1 MSPPLHVAHAVLS
14 LDVGGLERIVI
25 DLVRIGHRRGDRVSV
40 ICLERE
46 GNLAEVAQKAGT
58 TVHCLRKPPGRRPE
72 IIPVAASLLA
82 SLRPDVVHTHQ
93 IGPAWYLSQVARSF
107 GIPLIHTEHGDPF
120 ARASQPLQIAKL
132 RLFYAQTARRLRLFC
147 CVSRDIATVMGRFR
161 TVPSRL
167 LAVVPNGI
175 RTDELE
181 GLPTPEQ
188 VRAQWTIPKDALVVG
203 TVGRL
208 DEVKRQDLLLEAFG
222 KVADG
227 HGDRYLLLVGDGPER
242 ANLERKVS
250 LMGLR
255 DRVRFAGF
263 QREPEAY
270 YRAMD
275 LFALTSRS
283 EGLPVSLLEAW
294 AASKPVLCTA
304 VGGIPAVVT
313 DGVDGKLVPSG
324 DEDAVAAGLN
334 LLMEDPERRQRMG
347 EAGREKVLAS
357 YSLDRMAD
365 AYRSR
370 YDQVRCMRTGKGNR

>member
-1 MSPPLHVAHAVLS
+1 VLS

-40 ICLERE
+40 ICLEKE
-46 GNLAEVAQKAGT
+46 GNLAEVAEKAGA

-72 IIPVAASLLA
+72 VIPVAASLLA
-82 SLRPDVVHTHQ
+82 SLRPDVLHTHQ
-93 IGPAWYLSQVARSF
+93 IGPAWYMSQVARSF
-107 GIPLIHTEHGDPF
+107 RIPLIHTEHGDPF
-120 ARASQPLQIAKL
+120 ARASRPLRIAKL

-147 CVSRDIATVMGRFR
+147 CVSQDIAKVMGRFR

-175 RTDELE
+175 RTDEVE

-188 VRAQWTIPKDALVVG
+188 VRAQWTIPKDALVLG

-208 DEVKRQDLLLEAFG
+208 DEVKRQDLLLEAFR
-222 KVADG
+222 KVADR
-227 HGDRYLLLVGDGPER
+227 HATSYLLLVGDGPER

-250 LMGLR
+250 LLGLQ

-294 AASKPVLCTA
+294 AASKPILCTA

-313 DGVDGKLVPSG
+313 DGVDGKLVSSG
-324 DEDAVAAGLN
+324 DVDATAAAMGH
-334 LLMEDPERRQRMG
+334 LMEDSDRRRRMG
-347 EAGREKVLAS
+347 EAGRKKVLAS

-370 YDQVRCMRTGKGNR
+370 YDQIRCVSPRKGDR

>member
-40 ICLERE
+40 ICLEKE
-46 GNLAEVAQKAGT
+46 GGLAEVAQKAGA
-58 TVHCLRKPPGRRPE
+58 TVHCLHKPAGRRPE
-72 IIPVAASLLA
+72 IIPMAASLLA
-82 SLRPDVVHTHQ
+82 SLRPDVLHTHQ
-93 IGPAWYLSQVARSF
+93 IGPAWYFSQVARSF
-107 GIPLIHTEHGDPF
+107 RVPVIHTEHGDPF
-120 ARASQPLQIAKL
+120 ARASRPMRIAKL

-147 CVSRDIATVMGRFR
+147 CVSKDIAAAMGRLR

-167 LAVVPNGI
+167 LTVVPNGI
-175 RTDELE
+175 RTDEEE
-181 GLPTPEQ
+181 GLSAPEQ
-188 VRAQWTIPKDALVVG
+188 VRAQWSIPKEGLVVG

-208 DEVKRQDLLLEAFG
+208 DEVKRQDLLLEAFA
-222 KVADG
+222 KVAG
-227 HGDRYLLLVGDGPER
+227 PGDRYLLLVGDGPER

-250 LMGLR
+250 SMGLQ

-304 VGGIPAVVT
+304 VGGIPAAVT

-324 DEDAVAAGLN
+324 DVGAIADALN
-334 LLMEDPERRQRMG
+334 LLMDDPDRRQRMG
-347 EAGREKVLAS
+347 KAGRQKVLAR

-370 YDQVRCMRTGKGNR
+370 YDQIRCVRPGKGDR